1 MKRFLTLA
9 AILLCGMVFFSCSK
23 TGTCQLC
30 NKENVELQKVEAEGE
45 TYMVCDECA
54 MGVEFL
60 KSLSEGLSN

>member
-1 MKRFLTLA
+1 MKKILALA
-9 AILLCGMVFFSCSK
+9 AILLCGIVFFSCSK